1 MFAVLFMK
9 EMDPFYQNIS
19 SFPTVIFTVVFTL
32 MLLYWVIAVLGWVDI
47 GFLDFGLPEVDGSI
61 ETVNVL
67 AGLFLKFGLNGVPV
81 TLVLTLISMF
91 GWLVSYYADYYL
103 LTPYTSGVIEF
114 FLGGVVFLGSL
125 FIAILITAQIIK
137 PIRKLFG
144 DSLANNSKK
153 ILGQT
158 LIVRTLR
165 VDAAFGEARLNDGGA
180 GLVLKVRASGEHKFK
195 KGDRVVAY
203 EYLTD
208 KNIYRVMSENE
219 FLGNS

>member
-19 SFPTVIFTVVFTL
+19 SFPTVIFTIIFVL
-32 MLLYWVIAVLGWVDI
+32 MLLYWVIAVLGLVDI
-47 GFLDFGLPEVDGSI
+47 GFLDFGLPEVEGST

-81 TLVLTLISMF
+81 TVVLTLVSMF
-91 GWLVSYYADYYL
+91 GWLISYYADHYL
-103 LTPYTSGVIEF
+103 LMPYTSGVVEF
-114 FLGGVVFLGSL
+114 LLGGVVLFVSL
-125 FIAILITAQIIK
+125 LLSALISAQVIK
-137 PIRKLFG
+137 PLRKLFNE
-144 DSLANNSKK
+144 ATTTNSSK

-158 LIVRTLR
+158 LVVKTLR
-165 VDAAFGEARLNDGGA
+165 VDAGFGEAHLNDGGA
-180 GLVLKVRASGEHKFK
+180 GLVLKVRANGEEKFK

-203 EYLTD
+203 EYLKD
-208 KNIYRVMSENE
+208 KNVYRVISEDE

>member
-19 SFPTVIFTVVFTL
+19 SFPTVIFTVVFAL
-32 MLLYWVIAVLGWVDI
+32 MLLYWIVAVLGWVDI
-47 GFLDFGLPEVDGSI
+47 GFLDFGLPEIDGNI

-81 TLVLTLISMF
+81 TLVLTLVSMF
-91 GWLVSYYADYYL
+91 GWLISYYADFYI
-103 LTPYTSGVIEF
+103 LTPYTSGFIEF
-114 FLGGVVFLGSL
+114 LLGGCVFLGSL
-125 FIAILITAQIIK
+125 FISVLVTAQVIK

-144 DSLANNSKK
+144 DSLANSSTK

-158 LIVRTLR
+158 LVVRTLR
-165 VDAAFGEARLNDGGA
+165 ADAAFGEARLNDGGA
-180 GLVLKVRASGEHKFK
+180 GLVLKVRASGDNKFK
-195 KGDRVVAY
+195 KGDRVVAF
-203 EYLTD
+203 EYIKD